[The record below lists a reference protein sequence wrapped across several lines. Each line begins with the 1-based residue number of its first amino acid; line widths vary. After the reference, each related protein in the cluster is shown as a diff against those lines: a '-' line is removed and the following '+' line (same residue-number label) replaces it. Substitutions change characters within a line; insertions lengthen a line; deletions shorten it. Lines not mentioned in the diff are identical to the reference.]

1 MDRGADRDDGFSLVE
16 LMTVLAIIGILVSVA
31 VASYAISTSGSRRIA
46 CLSNQ
51 RVLAQGIM
59 LYQAQNL
66 GQAPATLVG
75 LRPFVKWSSADFGTC
90 TAGGPLTYENATV
103 TCPNH
108 ER

>member
-66 GQAPATLVG
+66 GRAPTTFDD
-75 LRPFVKWSSADFGTC
+75 LRPLVRWSGDSFGTC